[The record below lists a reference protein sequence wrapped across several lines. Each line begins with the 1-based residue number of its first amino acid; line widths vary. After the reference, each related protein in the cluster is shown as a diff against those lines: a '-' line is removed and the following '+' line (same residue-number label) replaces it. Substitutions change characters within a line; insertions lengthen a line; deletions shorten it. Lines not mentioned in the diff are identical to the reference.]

1 MIILQYKGT
10 RKLQKG
16 DIYLSNLGS
25 YLNWNQN
32 CTSDLEYP
40 VYEKREILT
49 PNTAVSF
56 RLSFYKEKYEESLLY
71 HTNIFDIPSRKVK
84 KYIWKHDI
92 WKTTKHMSE
101 KELIDAGICLAS
113 VTKIPE
119 SEVEE

>member
-16 DIYLSNLGS
+16 DIHLSNLGS
-25 YLNWNQN
+25 YSNWDQN
-32 CTSDLEYP
+32 CTSELEYP
-40 VYEKREILT
+40 VYEKREILE
-49 PNTAVSF
+49 PNDATF
-56 RLSFYKEKYEESLLY
+56 
-71 HTNIFDIPSRKVK
+71 FDIRFYRENVIQSISYITGLCNIPSKKVK

-101 KELIDAGICLAS
+101 KELIDAGVCLAS